1 MSERVSVN
9 SQEFQAF
16 LAENKQLV
24 ERYGRLLDR
33 VTELNKANKELGA
46 KLRLTQE
53 KLNMLEQRMGADI
66 QQADETLREAR
77 TTIARLL
84 EEADRRLSE

>member
-9 SQEFQAF
+9 FQEFQAF
-16 LAENKQLV
+16 LAENHQLV
-24 ERYGRLLDR
+24 ERYGKLLDR

-46 KLRLTQE
+46 KLRLTEE

-66 QQADETLREAR
+66 QQADGTLREAR
-77 TTIARLL
+77 ATITRLL